1 MTGVNTCSDPLESE
15 NQKLKDEV
23 AQLRADVDG
32 LMTQMKLA
40 EDELPSEKWG
50 VTQIKDNDH
59 KTRFYTGIP
68 SWLTFL
74 ALFQFLEPKASRM
87 TLWCGNKTS
96 KQTLHNQSKVGRKR
110 KLALVDEFFPDII
123 SSKRTPITIFHGPLS
138 R

>member
-1 MTGVNTCSDPLESE
+1 MTGVNPCSDPLESE

-40 EDELPSEKWG
+40 EDELPSEKWE
-50 VTQIKDNDH
+50 VTEIKDNDH
-59 KTRFYTGIP
+59 KTRFYTGLP

-74 ALFQFLEPKASRM
+74 ALFQSLEPKASRM

-96 KQTLHNQSKVGRKR
+96 KQTLRNQSKVGRKR
-110 KLALVDEFFPDII
+110 KLALVDEFF
-123 SSKRTPITIFHGPLS
+123 LS
-138 R
+138 